1 MHRKSMY
8 KIVLDTIGTF
18 KRSFEGIVF
27 TYLIIAGIFFLI
39 SWFLNKYFS
48 IGLQDLK
55 PFIVLPT
62 KISILYVLVLL
73 YIPIVLKIWQIL
85 VIKNNLFEGEN
96 RFDKAFDAAVLK
108 SLLVICFTF
117 PTLIFFALLTYLFV
131 KVIPSYLPVLPF
143 IMLVLWPIF
152 IVFFM
157 GLILEE
163 GKIKIVIKK
172 SFRAATFHYIRA
184 LISLIVL
191 VVLVTM
197 FVLIYTSLTV
207 TFFGLGILASALWLL
222 IPALQALMYIAI
234 DGFIM
239 CYFIEVFYAFAVE
252 DEEKFDINASAKE
265 DKKKKTPENNT
276 EETSS
281 EDQLKGVYMLGS
293 SPTPQQ
299 TESKTEN
306 PDKTEPAKDNS
317 AETDNPKQ

>member
-1 MHRKSMY
+1 MRRKSMY
-8 KIVLDTIGTF
+8 KIVADTIGTF

-27 TYLIIAGIFFLI
+27 TYLIIAGIFSLI
-39 SWFLNKYFS
+39 SWFLNKYLG

-131 KVIPSYLPVLPF
+131 KVIPAYLPVLPF
-143 IMLVLWPIF
+143 IMLVLLPIF

-163 GKIKIVIKK
+163 GKIKSIIKK
-172 SFRAATFHYIRA
+172 SYRAATFHYIR
-184 LISLIVL
+184 SLIAL
-191 VVLVTM
+191 VVLAVLVTL
-197 FVLIYTSLTV
+197 FVLVYTSLTF
-207 TFFGLGILASALWLL
+207 TFLGLGILGSVLVLL
-222 IPALQALMYIAI
+222 SYIFQALMYVAI

-239 CYFIEVFYAFAVE
+239 CYFVEVFYAFAVE
-252 DEEKFDINASAKE
+252 DEEKFDINTKAKE
-265 DKKKKTPENNT
+265 NKKEKTPENNI

-306 PDKTEPAKDNS
+306 PDKTELAKDNS